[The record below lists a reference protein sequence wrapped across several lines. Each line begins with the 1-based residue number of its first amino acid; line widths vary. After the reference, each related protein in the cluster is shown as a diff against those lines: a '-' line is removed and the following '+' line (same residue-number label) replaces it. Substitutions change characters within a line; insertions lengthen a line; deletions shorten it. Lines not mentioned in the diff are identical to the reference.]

1 MSDLLP
7 FHTLQSKDGLSHNTV
22 WCALQDKYGFIW
34 LGTENGLTRYEG
46 NNSHRYYNI
55 PDNPGSLGNN
65 CVHALME
72 DGEDIWVGT
81 NTGIFIYR
89 RATDSFE
96 FFNGETRYNV
106 TINCETRKIFKAS
119 DGRIWI
125 VTLGQGIFIYD
136 PSDKSLHQNISQ
148 TSLALD
154 ICEHDGFIY
163 VSCVRSHVL
172 RFDCS
177 GTFRGYID
185 ARHPDDATPGVL
197 HTSSDRIWM
206 GAGNLLQCYDPKS
219 GSMRET
225 SLPYDILCICDFQ
238 GGKLLVGTSKG
249 LLLYD
254 PVSGAYGRMRIFPD
268 ESDTYGYTSVNA
280 VMIDAENTLWALT
293 SDNGACYLPANLQA
307 IHYSDIPI
315 DGEGNKVNCF
325 IEDDENIL
333 IGAENGLWKYRQS
346 SGTLKKHPL
355 RYNMEDITN
364 VNVMARLDGRLWIGT
379 SGDGAYTVDMST
391 GGVRN
396 YRHDETLMGTIS
408 GNDVMS
414 ILKRTNGLYEVGTRF
429 GLCEYRPE
437 SDSFTPIV
445 SIGSMSTVNTTCED
459 NDGNLWVATSNMGL
473 YKHTT
478 HNSVWTSYKNCFVG
492 ESPSHIGNIF
502 CIMLDSD
509 GRMWFGMDG
518 NGLCTYNKE
527 KDRIESVATNSEWMR
542 QENIYSIQEDRSGN
556 IWMATDKGLAV
567 FNPDGGERAFGI
579 VDGLKDSRFSINA
592 STRSSDGNLFF
603 GEAHGFY
610 KFIPEDLTTNTY
622 NPPVYITDIQIQG
635 QAESQAISNGIAL
648 EGDRGI
654 HLRHDQNNFTISVS
668 VLSYVSPS
676 RNSCRYIM
684 QGLDK
689 DWTETSSNQIE
700 FKNLSPGD
708 YTLVAYGIN
717 NDGYESSEPAV
728 LHISIAPPWWASRVA
743 LIIYLLII
751 LTFVGLGMDWW
762 NRRLKEQYRK
772 KQEENAIAQE
782 QEANKSKIRFFVN
795 LVHEIRTPLSMIT
808 LPLERL
814 KEETRRDDKY
824 IQIIDKNVEY
834 LLSITNQLLEFQKMD
849 NTRLDLNKTEFHI
862 KKLLDDLRK
871 QFDTAGSKEDV
882 ELILEAPQD
891 DLVIYADKDRV
902 RTILINLL
910 NNAVKHAVSRIRIA
924 LTYGSEQIEVR
935 VENDGTPIP
944 ENEKEK
950 IFDLFYQVR
959 GSNNAALGTG
969 IGLSFSKQLAEA
981 HGGRLVLN
989 DFEGGA
995 SFSLILPIEKAPATT
1010 FFENMN
1016 KVVDQ
1021 AVTPSDDTLI
1031 DDKDES
1037 CTILVV
1043 EDNPGLLKL
1052 VSDSLGRWYNV
1063 LSAACGEDALKLLE
1077 SGDVTIVVSDVMMP
1091 GISGVELCQ
1100 QIRSDINT
1108 SHIPVI
1114 LLTAKTTVESK
1125 VEGMEAGAVVYMEK
1139 PFSMRQLHLQIENL
1153 RSLRRALGEE
1163 KDLQAVT
1170 SGEGSSAADFALG
1183 TRDMEF
1189 IEKLNNVIEERI
1201 KADGCNVDMVADM
1214 MNMSRRS
1221 FHRKVMALF
1230 GMTPNNYI
1238 LKYKMQMAAKLLDE
1252 GYRASEVTDMLNFS
1266 ATSYFA
1272 KCFKA
1277 EYGVNP
1283 KEYQNKSEQ

>member
-1 MSDLLP
+1 MSDLMP
-7 FHTLQSKDGLSHNTV
+7 FRTFQSKDGLSHNTV
-22 WCALQDKYGFIW
+22 WCALQDRYGFIW

-46 NNSHRYYNI
+46 KNSHRYYNI

-65 CVHALME
+65 CVHSLME
-72 DGEDIWVGT
+72 DDDDIWVGT

-89 RATDSFE
+89 RAADSFE
-96 FFNGETRYNV
+96 FFGAETRYDV
-106 TINCETRKIFKAS
+106 TINCEVRSIFKAP

-125 VTLGQGIFIYD
+125 ATLGQGIFIYD
-136 PSDKSLHQNISQ
+136 PSNGVLHQNINQ

-154 ICEHDGFIY
+154 ICEYNGFIY
-163 VSCVRSHVL
+163 VSCIKSNPIK
-172 RFDCS
+172 FDYS
-177 GTFRGYID
+177 GNFCGYICT
-185 ARHPDDATPGVL
+185 RHSKDITPGVL
-197 HTSSDRIWM
+197 HAHGGSIWM
-206 GAGNLLQCYDPKS
+206 GAGNILQCFDP
-219 GSMRET
+219 GTGTIQET
-225 SLPYDILCICDFQ
+225 PLPYDILCIHSFKD
-238 GGKLLVGTSKG
+238 GRILIGTQKG
-249 LLLYD
+249 MLMYNT
-254 PVSGAYGRMRIFPD
+254 VSGTLGRIRIFPD
-268 ESDTYGYTSVNA
+268 ESDTYGYASVNA
-280 VMIDAENTLWALT
+280 IMFDAENTLWALT
-293 SDNGACYLPANLQA
+293 SDNGACCLPANLQA
-307 IHYSDIPI
+307 IHYSSIPVSN
-315 DGEGNKVNCF
+315 EGNRVNSF
-325 IEDDENIL
+325 VEYGENL
-333 IGAENGLWKYRQS
+333 IIGTENGLWEYRLG
-346 SGTLKKHPL
+346 SGVLKKQPL
-355 RYNMEDITN
+355 RHNSKDITN
-364 VNVMARLDGRLWIGT
+364 VNVITLTGNRLWIGT
-379 SGDGAYTVDMST
+379 NGEGAYTVDMST
-391 GGVRN
+391 GAVRN
-396 YRHDETLMGTIS
+396 YKHDETLMGTIS
-408 GNDVMS
+408 GNDVLS
-414 ILKRTNGLYEVGTRF
+414 IQKRVNGRYEIGTRF

-437 SDSFTPIV
+437 SDSFTPRV

-459 NDGNLWVATSNMGL
+459 NDGNLWVGTSNAGL
-473 YKHTT
+473 YR
-478 HNSVWTSYKNCFVG
+478 HNLHSNIWTSYKNCYIG
-492 ESPSHIGNIF
+492 ESPSYIGNIL
-502 CIMLDSD
+502 CIMHDTKE
-509 GRMWFGMDG
+509 RVWFGTDG
-518 NGLCTYNKE
+518 NGLCVYNKE
-527 KDRIESVATNSEWMR
+527 KDRIESVTTADEWMHK
-542 QENIYSIQEDRSGN
+542 ENIYSIQEDRSGN
-556 IWMATDKGLAV
+556 IWMAMDKGLVVLNSAGQV
-567 FNPDGGERAFGI
+567 RSYGI
-579 VDGLKDSRFSINA
+579 VDGLKDSRFSTNA
-592 STRSSDGNLFF
+592 STRTADGSLFF
-603 GEAHGFY
+603 GDAHGFY
-610 KFIPEDLTTNTY
+610 SFIPEDLAANTC
-622 NPPVYITDIQIQG
+622 NPPVYITDIQIAG
-635 QAESQAISNGIAL
+635 QSESKLVSNGPRPAG
-648 EGDRGI
+648 EHGI
-654 HLRHDQNNFTISVS
+654 QLHHDQNNFTISVS
-668 VLSYVSPS
+668 VLSYASPA

-684 QGLDK
+684 RGLDR

-708 YTLVAYGIN
+708 YTLVVYGMN

-728 LHISIAPPWWASRVA
+728 LHIHIAHPWWASTTA
-743 LIIYLLII
+743 MIFYLLI
-751 LTFVGLGMDWW
+751 LATLVGLVMVWW
-762 NRRLKEQYRK
+762 NRRLEEQYRQK
-772 KQEENAIAQE
+772 EEENAIIQE

-834 LLSITNQLLEFQKMD
+834 LLSVTNQLLEFQKMD
-849 NTRLDLNKTEFHI
+849 SNHLELNKSEFHI

-882 ELILEAPQD
+882 ELILEAPEED
-891 DLVIYADKDRV
+891 MVIYADKDRV

-910 NNAVKHAVSRIRIA
+910 NNAVKHAVSRIRISLA
-924 LTYGSEQIEVR
+924 YGSEEIEVR
-935 VENDGTPIP
+935 VENDGAPIP
-944 ENEKEK
+944 ESEKEK
-950 IFDLFYQVR
+950 IFDLFYQVK

-969 IGLSFSKQLAEA
+969 IGLSFSKQLAQA

-989 DFEGGA
+989 DFDGGA

-1021 AVTPSDDTLI
+1021 AVAPSDDTLI

-1052 VSDSLGRWYNV
+1052 VSDTLGRWYNV

-1091 GISGVELCQ
+1091 GISGIELCQ
-1100 QIRSDINT
+1100 RIRTDINT

-1153 RSLRRALGEE
+1153 RSLRRALGQE

-1189 IEKLNNVIEERI
+1189 IEKLNKVVQERI
-1201 KADGCNVDMVADM
+1201 LADGCNVDMVADM

-1283 KEYQNKSEQ
+1283 KEYQDRDAQ

>member
-1 MSDLLP
+1 MSFRSYRTD
-7 FHTLQSKDGLSHNTV
+7 DGLAHNKV
-22 WCALQDKYGFIW
+22 WCALQDSHGFIW
-34 LGTENGLTRYEG
+34 FGTENGLTRHDG
-46 NNSHRYYNI
+46 NSNRNYYHD
-55 PDNPGSLGNN
+55 PANPATLGNN
-65 CVHALME
+65 GIHALME

-81 NTGIFIYR
+81 NNGVYIFR
-89 RATDSFE
+89 RHKDIFE
-96 FFNGETRYNV
+96 FFGKKTKYKV
-106 TINCETRKIFKAS
+106 TINCEVRRIFKAF

-125 VTLGQGIFIYD
+125 ATLGQGAFVYD
-136 PSDKSLHQNISQ
+136 PSDDTLLQFNDK
-148 TSLALD
+148 TSLVRD
-154 ICEHDGFIY
+154 IIEDTNHEIRIIAVGDDEPETTTSAQATLTGEDGDRTVTANASITDNEGTLWVMTSDDGACFLPRNLRSIHY
-163 VSCVRSHVL
+163 HSIPGGSAVSHVRCFVEKADGML
-172 RFDCS
+172 LI
-177 GTFRGYID
+177 GTDNG
-185 ARHPDDATPGVL
+185 
-197 HTSSDRIWM
+197 IWD
-206 GAGNLLQCYDPKS
+206 YDPS
-219 GSMRET
+219 T
-225 SLPYDILCICDFQ
+225 DI
-238 GGKLLVGTSKG
+238 
-249 LLLYD
+249 
-254 PVSGAYGRMRIFPD
+254 M
-268 ESDTYGYTSVNA
+268 E
-280 VMIDAENTLWALT
+280 
-293 SDNGACYLPANLQA
+293 
-307 IHYSDIPI
+307 
-315 DGEGNKVNCF
+315 
-325 IEDDENIL
+325 
-333 IGAENGLWKYRQS
+333 KY
-346 SGTLKKHPL
+346 PL
-355 RYNMEDITN
+355 RYSSMEITQISALEEIN
-364 VNVMARLDGRLWIGT
+364 GQLWIGT
-379 SGDGAYTVDMST
+379 HGSGLFRYDPQSRIT
-391 GGVRN
+391 RH
-396 YRHDETLMGTIS
+396 YRHDSSIPGTLSSDEILCIHPQNRDGMIEIGTS
-408 GNDVMS
+408 
-414 ILKRTNGLYEVGTRF
+414 F
-429 GLCEYRPE
+429 GLCEYRPQE
-437 SDSFTPIV
+437 DVFTPRL
-445 SIGSMSTVNTTCED
+445 SIGSMSSVNSICEAA
-459 NDGNLWVATSNMGL
+459 DGMMWVATSNIGL
-473 YKHTT
+473 YSNNIRNGEWKNYT
-478 HNSVWTSYKNCFVG
+478 SVWYGDTFV
-492 ESPSHIGNIF
+492 EAGNI
-502 CIMLDSD
+502 ISAMQDSE
-509 GRMWFGMDG
+509 GRLWLGLDG
-518 NGLCTYNKE
+518 NGPALFNKE
-527 KDRIESVATNSEWMR
+527 KDRMESLPSITEVMR
-542 QENIYSIQEDRSGN
+542 KESIYSIQEDRGGS
-556 IWMATDKGLAV
+556 IWMAGSKGLSVISSAS
-567 FNPDGGERAFGI
+567 GIRTFGPE
-579 VDGLKDSRFSINA
+579 DGLKSNRFSANA
-592 STRSSDGNLFF
+592 SIRTSDGRILF
-603 GEAHGFY
+603 GDSHGFY
-610 KFIPEDLTTNTY
+610 DFFPEQLKLNTY
-622 NPPVYITDIQIQG
+622 PPPVYITTVRVQDIDTPVQ
-635 QAESQAISNGIAL
+635 ISNGIDL
-648 EGDRGI
+648 IEGDKL
-654 HLRHDQNNFTISVS
+654 HLAHYQNSFEATIA
-668 VLSYVSPS
+668 VLSYVSPHK
-676 RNSCRYIM
+676 NLCRYRLT
-684 QGLDK
+684 GYDK
-689 DWTETSSNQIE
+689 DWKTAAAGTISYQ
-700 FKNLSPGD
+700 NLSPGE
-708 YTLVAYGIN
+708 YTLTVYGIN

-743 LIIYLLII
+743 LIIYMLII

-834 LLSITNQLLEFQKMD
+834 LLSVTNQLLEFQKMD

-924 LTYGSEQIEVR
+924 LTYGSDQIEVR

-995 SFSLILPIEKAPATT
+995 SFSLILPLEKAPATT

-1091 GISGVELCQ
+1091 GISGIELCQ

-1221 FHRKVMALF
+1221 FQRKVTALF
-1230 GMTPNNYI
+1230 GMPPSNYI
-1238 LKYKMQMAAKLLDE
+1238 LKYKMQMAAKLLND
-1252 GYRASEVTDMLNFS
+1252 GFRVSEVTEMLNFS
-1266 ATSYFA
+1266 ASSYFA

-1283 KEYQNKSEQ
+1283 KEYQERE